1 MPSTSLRINGTA
13 AAAALGAGLAA
24 ALLSM
29 LAVQK
34 TSAALAVGFVAPL
47 PIMIATLGFGPVAGL
62 VAAACGA
69 IAVGVFDVRPGV
81 LAIAQ
86 FDRLDATGLDVL
98 VFLAS
103 VAVPAWLMARAAR
116 LAPASPRPPKA
127 VGLRRGG
134 FDESGLT
141 GAKLGGIGPAGLG
154 TAGLGALGLGALGL
168 GRQPVRVEERVLG
181 TILAL
186 AVAFASVS
194 VALDLAV
201 AAAKAGGFAAF
212 VAGTVKKA
220 APIIEALLSARQVVP
235 SGVDVDKVALVVT
248 WAQMPLM
255 TAAEVVVLVFNLW
268 LAARIAQ
275 ASHLLAAPWPDV
287 PGHLRTPRPLALV
300 LAVALGL
307 SFAGNLVGALG
318 LIVSGAL
325 LMAFALQGLAV
336 LHALTRGKSY
346 RFPLLIIIYLTMGM
360 LMPWLLVG
368 YGLLGLVDT
377 AFAFRDRR
385 KPVVKK
391 S

>member
-1 MPSTSLRINGTA
+1 MSSTSIRVNGVA
-13 AAAALGAGLAA
+13 VAAALGAGLAA

-34 TSAALAVGFVAPL
+34 TSASLAIGFIAPL
-47 PIMIATLGFGPVAGL
+47 PIMIATLGFGAMAGL

-81 LAIAQ
+81 LAIAH
-86 FDRLDATGLDVL
+86 FDKLDATALDVL

-103 VAVPAWLMARAAR
+103 VALPAWLMARAAR
-116 LAPASPRPPKA
+116 LAPRSAKPPKA

-141 GAKLGGIGPAGLG
+141 GAKLGGIG
-154 TAGLGALGLGALGL
+154 TAGLGAIGLGQ
-168 GRQPVRVEERVLG
+168 QPARAEERVLG

-186 AVAFASVS
+186 AVAFASIS
-194 VALDLAV
+194 VALDLSI

-212 VAGTVKKA
+212 VADTLKRAEPIIKTLLSSRQAMPSGIDVKK
-220 APIIEALLSARQVVP
+220 
-235 SGVDVDKVALVVT
+235 VAFIVT

-255 TAAEVVVLVFNLW
+255 AAADVLVLSFNLW

-275 ASHLLAAPWPDV
+275 ASNLLAAPWPDV
-287 PGHLRTPRPLALV
+287 PAHLRAPRPLALV

-307 SFAGNLVGALG
+307 SFAGGLVGAFG
-318 LIVSGAL
+318 LVVSGAL

-336 LHALTRGKSY
+336 LHALTRGKTY
-346 RFPLLIIIYLTMGM
+346 RFPLLIIVYLTMGM

-368 YGLLGLVDT
+368 YGLLGLLDT

-385 KPVVKK
+385 KPAAKG
-391 S
+391 

>member
-1 MPSTSLRINGTA
+1 MPSTSIRVNGTA

-34 TSAALAVGFVAPL
+34 TSAALAIGFVAPL

-69 IAVGVFDVRPGV
+69 VAVGVFDVRPGA
-81 LAIAQ
+81 LAIAR

-98 VFLAS
+98 VFLAG
-103 VAVPAWLMARAAR
+103 VAFPAWLMARAAR
-116 LAPASPRPPKA
+116 LAPGSPKTPKA
-127 VGLRRGG
+127 VGIRRGG

-141 GAKLGGIGPAGLG
+141 GTKLGQIGSASLG
-154 TAGLGALGLGALGL
+154 TIGL
-168 GRQPVRVEERVLG
+168 GRQPVRAEERVLG

-186 AVAFASVS
+186 AVAFASIS
-194 VALDLAV
+194 VALDLAI
-201 AAAKAGGFAAF
+201 AAAKAGGFGAF
-212 VAGTVKKA
+212 IAGTVRKA
-220 APIIEALLSARQVVP
+220 TPIIEGLLSSRQALP
-235 SGVDVDKVALVVT
+235 SGVDIDKVALVVT

-255 TAAEVVVLVFNLW
+255 AAAEVVVLVFNLW

-287 PGHLRTPRPLALV
+287 PGHLRVPRPLALG

-307 SFAGNLVGALG
+307 SFAGGTLGAFG

-325 LMAFALQGLAV
+325 VMAFALQGLAV
-336 LHALTRGKSY
+336 LHALTRGKTY

-377 AFAFRDRR
+377 AFAFRDKRR
-385 KPVVKK
+385 PVVKK

>member
-1 MPSTSLRINGTA
+1 MASPTLRINGTA

-34 TSAALAVGFVAPL
+34 TSSALAVGFVAPL
-47 PIMIATLGFGPVAGL
+47 PIMIATLGFGPLAGL
-62 VAAACGA
+62 IAAGCGA
-69 IAVGVFDVRPGV
+69 VAVGVFDVRPGA
-81 LAIAQ
+81 LAIAH

-103 VAVPAWLMARAAR
+103 VAFPAWLMARAAR
-116 LAPASPRPPKA
+116 LVPGPPKPPKA

-134 FDESGLT
+134 FDESGL
-141 GAKLGGIGPAGLG
+141 GNPKLGTIGAMVPGMV
-154 TAGLGALGLGALGL
+154 GLGATGL
-168 GRQPVRVEERVLG
+168 GRQPARAEERVLG
-181 TILAL
+181 TIVAL
-186 AVAFASVS
+186 AVAFASIS
-194 VALDLAV
+194 VALDLAI
-201 AAAKAGGFAAF
+201 AASKAGGFSAF
-212 VAGTVKKA
+212 IAGTVKKA
-220 APIIEALLSARQVVP
+220 EPIIDNLLSSRQAVP
-235 SGVDVDKVALVVT
+235 KGVGIDKVAMVVT

-255 TAAEVVVLVFNLW
+255 AAAEVVLLVFNLW

-287 PGHLRTPRPLALV
+287 PGHLRAPRPLALA

-307 SFAGNLVGALG
+307 SFAGNLVGAFG

-325 LMAFALQGLAV
+325 VMAFALQGLAV

-346 RFPLLIIIYLTMGM
+346 RFPLLVIIYLTMGM

-368 YGLLGLVDT
+368 YGLLGLVDS

-385 KPVVKK
+385 KPAVRK

>member
-1 MPSTSLRINGTA
+1 MPSTSLRVNGTA

-34 TSAALAVGFVAPL
+34 TSAALAIGFVAPL

-69 IAVGVFDVRPGV
+69 IAVGVFDVRPGA
-81 LAIAQ
+81 LAIAH
-86 FDRLDATGLDVL
+86 FDRLDSTGLDVL

-103 VAVPAWLMARAAR
+103 VAFPAWLMARAAR
-116 LAPASPRPPKA
+116 LAPGSPKTPKA
-127 VGLRRGG
+127 VGVRRGG

-141 GAKLGGIGPAGLG
+141 GSKLGQIGSLGLG
-154 TAGLGALGLGALGL
+154 TIGL
-168 GRQPVRVEERVLG
+168 GRQPARAEERVLG

-186 AVAFASVS
+186 AVAFASIS
-194 VALDLAV
+194 VALDLAI
-201 AAAKAGGFAAF
+201 AAAKAGGFDAF
-212 VAGTVKKA
+212 IGGTVSKA
-220 APIIEALLSARQVVP
+220 APIIEGLLSSRQAMP
-235 SGVDVDKVALVVT
+235 NGVDINKVALVVT

-255 TAAEVVVLVFNLW
+255 AAAEVVVLVFNLW

-287 PGHLRTPRPLALV
+287 PGHLRVPRPLALG

-307 SFAGNLVGALG
+307 SVAGGALGAFG

-325 LMAFALQGLAV
+325 VMAFALQGLAV
-336 LHALTRGKSY
+336 LHALTRGKTY

-385 KPVVKK
+385 RPVVKK